1 MFNYGG
7 ATVELA
13 QNNTDVAIP
22 LLVSSK
28 GYALMWNTA
37 SMTEVDNRFPL
48 ALKLTSL
55 AGSAVDYYFI
65 YGPEIDEIIHRYRNL
80 TGHAPML
87 PNWAYGLFQSKDRYV
102 SQAEILY
109 VANRYRQDHIPLAAT

>member
-48 ALKLTSL
+48 PLKLTSL

-87 PNWAYGLFQSKDRYV
+87 PKRAYGLLPSKDRYV
-102 SQAEILY
+102 SPPGIL
-109 VANRYRQDHIPLAAT
+109 NLPHR